1 MKIIG
6 LTGPSGAGKGFCYGF
21 FSKYDVPCIDAD
33 DIYHKLLIPPSA
45 CVNELVENFGNVILN
60 NSGEINRKILAEI
73 VFSDQNGEKLKLL
86 NSITHK
92 YVLEKTQELI
102 EDYKKQEKT
111 AVVVDAPLL
120 FEASFDKFCD
130 FSIAVI
136 SDCLTRVKRIMERD
150 SITEEA
156 ALMRIR
162 SQKCDDFYT
171 SRADYTVI
179 NDKDCASL
187 EKQLKNIFI
196 NEKLIMRKEQLH
208 EQS

>member
-1 MKIIG
+1 MSNMKIIG

-21 FSKYDVPCIDAD
+21 FTKYEVPCIDTD

-45 CVNELVENFGNVILN
+45 CVDELVENFGKVVLN
-60 NSGEINRKILAEI
+60 DFGEIKRKILAEI
-73 VFSDQNGEKLKLL
+73 VFSDQSGEKLQLL

-92 YVLEKTQELI
+92 YVLKKTKELV
-102 EDYKKQEKT
+102 EDYRKQKKS

-120 FEASFDKFCD
+120 FEANFDKFCD

-136 SDCLTRVKRIMERD
+136 SDCSTRVKRIMERD

-196 NEKLIMRKEQLH
+196 NENLTMRKE
-208 EQS
+208 